1 MNPMQS
7 FRSMSLRRSAP
18 SLLQAS
24 TPEQE
29 FILDPIV
36 DSDRLHVRDSLDIV
50 TMMGRDLGIP
60 RWSVR
65 IDDATMF
72 LKRSD
77 EHEVA
82 LHALIAEMA
91 DPASPFYP
99 DRFTY
104 KEVAMFFGLPGRDV
118 DKVVSWMRLKKLES
132 LKVSP
137 ARTSIT
143 FSGNLLVLEAAF
155 CTQFRRYRFEGKEY
169 LANAHELSVPAAISP
184 VISGFCNLSR
194 LVTEVQAHDQDNEI
208 SQKYAERG

>member
-1 MNPMQS
+1 MSWKRSTPS
-7 FRSMSLRRSAP
+7 F
-18 SLLQAS
+18 LQAS

-60 RWSVR
+60 RWSMR

-104 KEVAMFFGLPGRDV
+104 KEVAIFFGLPGRDV

-137 ARTSIT
+137 ART
-143 FSGNLLVLEAAF
+143 
-155 CTQFRRYRFEGKEY
+155 
-169 LANAHELSVPAAISP
+169 
-184 VISGFCNLSR
+184 
-194 LVTEVQAHDQDNEI
+194 
-208 SQKYAERG
+208 